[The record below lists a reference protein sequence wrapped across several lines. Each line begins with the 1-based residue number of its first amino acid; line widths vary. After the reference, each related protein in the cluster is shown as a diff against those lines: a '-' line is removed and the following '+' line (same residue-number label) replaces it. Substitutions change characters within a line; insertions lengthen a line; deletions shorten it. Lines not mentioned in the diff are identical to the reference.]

1 MNTTTVA
8 LLATVIACGLAR
20 EAPAQTRP
28 APNLATAT
36 IEDLMNI
43 VVTTASRASE
53 GLADAPARLQVVT
66 AAQIERRGYR
76 SVLDVLKDLA
86 DFKVD
91 LAGNVDY
98 PAQLAVQGTS
108 GADLVVLL
116 LDGIRVS
123 SPTNEPLPMMANYPV
138 HNARQVEIVYGPAS
152 ALYGADA
159 FSAVINIISKD
170 VAESPG
176 LAVANSVG
184 QFRTLQPDGVLR
196 RPARRDGDPD
206 ALGAVPVRPAAR
218 SQPLVP

>member
-1 MNTTTVA
+1 MK
-8 LLATVIACGLAR
+8 
-20 EAPAQTRP
+20 
-28 APNLATAT
+28 
-36 IEDLMNI
+36 I
-43 VVTTASRASE
+43 VVTTASRAPE
-53 GLADAPARLQVVT
+53 GLAAAPARVQVVT

-91 LAGNVDY
+91 LAGDQDY
-98 PAQLAVQGTS
+98 PAQLTVQGTP
-108 GADLVVLL
+108 GASRVVLL

-170 VAESPG
+170 VDRVAGPG
-176 LAVANSVG
+176 RRIVG
-184 QFRTLQPDGVLR
+184 RPVRALQPDGVLR
-196 RPARRDGDPD
+196 RPAGRRT
-206 ALGAVPVRPAAR
+206 RP
-218 SQPLVP
+218 